1 MKNAIGALLIVLV
14 TACAQADSAGT
25 SPAPDPGG
33 GSAAADDRC
42 TTDYVEVTNGN
53 PACGMAL
60 EEDGSLT
67 VGEQKT
73 PPIVVSHQEGAD
85 GKTDITAKKLVLFP
99 PSTLRGYR
107 IVQACEDT
115 IETSLCWAVRLLT
128 VDGTLLAVSAG
139 KYGPERWI
147 RWSPEEKH
155 VALISN
161 TEGFDW
167 LHVIDTA
174 TGATTT
180 YPDEPENANWTI
192 DRATFTWQNDRTFV
206 LDVNSCKSCAPE
218 ARSFTVP

>member
-14 TACAQADSAGT
+14 TACAQADPSDP
-25 SPAPDPGG
+25 SSAPDPGG
-33 GSAAADDRC
+33 SFAAAEGPC
-42 TTDYVEVTNGN
+42 ATDYVEVTNGK
-53 PACGMAL
+53 PACGIAL
-60 EEDGSLT
+60 EADGSLT
-67 VGEQKT
+67 IGEKKIS
-73 PPIVVSHQEGAD
+73 PIVVSHQEGAD
-85 GKTDITAKKLVLFP
+85 GKVDITAKKLVLFP
-99 PSTLRGYR
+99 PSTLQGYR

-115 IETSLCWAVRLLT
+115 AETSLCWAVRLLT
-128 VDGTLLAVSAG
+128 ADGTLLPVSAG

-180 YPDEPENANWTI
+180 YPDAAENANWTI
-192 DRATFTWQNDRTFV
+192 DRATFTWQNDDTFV
-206 LDVNSCKSCAPE
+206 LDLNSCKSCAPE
-218 ARSFTVP
+218 ERSFTVP

>member
-1 MKNAIGALLIVLV
+1 MAPTICRCCSPPDWASPTTASRCCASRCGRRSIIPTFEPFSSSRVISPRSSSPPAEASMKNAIGAMFIVLV

-73 PPIVVSHQEGAD
+73 PPIVVSRQEGAD

-99 PSTLRGYR
+99 PSTLHGYR

-147 RWSPEEKH
+147 RWSPE
-155 VALISN
+155 
-161 TEGFDW
+161 
-167 LHVIDTA
+167 
-174 TGATTT
+174 
-180 YPDEPENANWTI
+180 
-192 DRATFTWQNDRTFV
+192 
-206 LDVNSCKSCAPE
+206 
-218 ARSFTVP
+218 